1 VADVS
6 TLVVAW
12 ATVFVVNLAPAL
24 MPPTWSI
31 LAFFLIRDGA
41 PLLPLALGGAVAAT
55 VGRLTLAL
63 ASRRWGTRLLD
74 PGRREGLA
82 RLGRLLEE
90 RARLALP
97 LAVLLYSFGPI
108 PSNELF
114 IAAGLTRVR
123 LAPIVAAF
131 LTGRLVSYTLW
142 AAGAHAVVD
151 RLDDVFVGYWRNA
164 GAVAVQLALLA
175 VLVIF
180 ARLDWVRIL
189 DRGHAG
195 ARPPGEPR

>member
-1 VADVS
+1 MAGVS
-6 TLVVAW
+6 TLAIAW
-12 ATVFVVNLAPAL
+12 ATVFVINLAPAL

-31 LAFFLIRDGA
+31 LAFFLIRDGT

-55 VGRLTLAL
+55 AGRLTLAL
-63 ASRRWGTRLLD
+63 VSRRWGTRILD
-74 PGRREGLA
+74 PGRREGLT
-82 RLGRLLEE
+82 RLGRVLEE

-131 LTGRLVSYTLW
+131 LAGRLVSYTLW
-142 AAGAHAVVD
+142 AAGAHAVVH

-175 VLVIF
+175 VLVVF

-189 DRGHAG
+189 DRGRAS